1 MGVVENHGPNNL
13 VVGMVNNVSLKIDY
27 VMRLDMA
34 IDKLL

>member
-1 MGVVENHGPNNL
+1 MRLVENHGPNNL
-13 VVGMVNNVSLKIDY
+13 VVEMVNNVNLKMDY